1 MSIKTFLFWANY
13 PLHSP
18 LSANTIW
25 CFFFCID
32 SDGSIKFL
40 VFHRNH
46 PCVGSKGTS
55 NDEMKAD
62 ISINVTE
69 DRSIN
74 SFLFLMSINIGT
86 PPVMNLV
93 GINTW
98 STLSWVQCQ
107 PCQPHCHEQAA
118 KAGQIFDPSRSTTFH
133 RVGCKSTE
141 CLVVKDSLRAVHDR
155 HEDNWCGSQNI
166 GESAD

>member
-1 MSIKTFLFWANY
+1 MAHADAAAAPGCLLLLGW
-13 PLHSP
+13 
-18 LSANTIW
+18 
-25 CFFFCID
+25 
-32 SDGSIKFL
+32 DGSIKFL
-40 VFHRNH
+40 VFYRNH

-55 NDEMKAD
+55 NDEMKAG

-86 PPVMNLV
+86 PLGMNLV
-93 GINTW
+93 GIDTG

-107 PCQPHCHEQAA
+107 SCQPHCHEQAT

-133 RVGCKSTE
+133 RAGCKTRE
-141 CLVVKDSLRAVHDR
+141 CLVVKDSLGLEFANCMEKENTCLYSVTYGGRWAYTV
-155 HEDNWCGSQNI
+155 GKVV
-166 GESAD
+166 